1 MPITSVTMP
10 QLGESV
16 TEGTIGKWLKQP
28 GDKVEKYESLAEV
41 ITDKVNA
48 EIPSPVSG
56 VIKTLNVEEGATVP
70 VGTPILS
77 IDEGGDSPSAPEPQ
91 ATAPVA
97 AAPAPA
103 PVAEAPAP
111 APTPAPTPAP
121 APLAPA
127 STDNGR
133 APQHQPQPAM
143 PADMSASV
151 AAAMPAAQA
160 EMYAGSA
167 ASAPAAAGETEEEL
181 LRRRSTPAVRRLAE
195 EHGVNLSQVEGT
207 GLGGRVTKEDIL
219 QYVAKRGP
227 VTAAPAPVAATAV
240 PAAPAAP
247 APVATP
253 AAPVPQAT
261 PAPAPAPM
269 MGDTPMGL
277 TPMRRA
283 IAKHMVESVHTS
295 PHAWTT
301 IEIDMTNVVK
311 YRDSVKKDFE
321 KREGFVVSYYA
332 FFIKAVVDAIKQ
344 VPQVNSI
351 WSDEQG
357 VILKK
362 AVNIGVPIEL
372 GDQGLIVPVI
382 HGADNLSVTG
392 IARKLVELADKARAG
407 KLTLPEIEGGTIT
420 INNTGSLGVI
430 MTHSIIN
437 QPQACLVT
445 MEAIVKRPVVIDDAI
460 AIRSMMYS
468 TIALDHR
475 ILDGAVGARFLRV
488 LKANLE
494 GMSAATAS
502 L

>member
-1 MPITSVTMP
+1 
-10 QLGESV
+10 
-16 TEGTIGKWLKQP
+16 
-28 GDKVEKYESLAEV
+28 
-41 ITDKVNA
+41 
-48 EIPSPVSG
+48 
-56 VIKTLNVEEGATVP
+56 
-70 VGTPILS
+70 
-77 IDEGGDSPSAPEPQ
+77 
-91 ATAPVA
+91 
-97 AAPAPA
+97 
-103 PVAEAPAP
+103 
-111 APTPAPTPAP
+111 
-121 APLAPA
+121 
-127 STDNGR
+127 
-133 APQHQPQPAM
+133 
-143 PADMSASV
+143 
-151 AAAMPAAQA
+151 
-160 EMYAGSA
+160 MYAGSA
-167 ASAPAAAGETEEEL
+167 ATAPAPSGETEEEL

-195 EHGVNLSQVEGT
+195 EHNVDLGQVTGT

-219 QYVAKRGP
+219 QYVAQRG
-227 VTAAPAPVAATAV
+227 AAPAPVAA
-240 PAAPAAP
+240 APTSGAP
-247 APVATP
+247 APVA
-253 AAPVPQAT
+253 
-261 PAPAPAPM
+261 PAPAPTQAPARPAATAPAATSQPQPL

-283 IAKHMVESVHTS
+283 IARHMVESVHTS

-311 YRDSVKKDFE
+311 FRDSVKGDFE
-321 KREGFVVSYYA
+321 KREGMPVTYYS

-344 VPQVNSI
+344 VPQVNSV
-351 WSDEQG
+351 WNDDQG
-357 VILKK
+357 VILKR
-362 AVNIGVPIEL
+362 NINVGVPIEL

-392 IARKLVELADKARAG
+392 IARKLYELAEKARAG

-420 INNTGSLGVI
+420 VNNTGSLGVV

-437 QPQACLVT
+437 QPQACLIT

-494 GMSAATAS
+494 GISPATAS